1 MAFFSGISIQK
12 RDSASEA
19 DGGELFKGA
28 AFIAAGVLAA
38 SFMTME
44 ISSVLKLGLL
54 AVGVVLCAVGV
65 KWIVKYWK
73 DNKAFEEFVPEW
85 DKGRGMYDR
94 FAKELNLWY
103 EKGITPQDCDG
114 DTAYFLKLQ
123 KERLD
128 KKGLKLHESVV
139 PSKGTSYG
147 TGKVSRKSLWYT
159 TDMMYENVSRKL
171 SFENE
176 NGPVYERDTEMAM
189 YEIVAHSPNEAQT
202 QFIRV
207 TCPNCG
213 AVNSV
218 SKLGEGCPY
227 CGTVF
232 QIKDLFPRV
241 INLFFIRSNS
251 SAKNGHIFRQSMTF
265 SMSGVFL
272 VMLIANIVRG
282 GQPLPLI
289 LLSSYFAAV
298 LVGGFLG
305 FIVADIRLVATLFD
319 HDGMKHL
326 PILKWGSS
334 KRKIKN
340 TMLRYDKNFSF
351 DKFEGQLVSLVR
363 MAVLAEK
370 PEELACYRADARE
383 PLFSDILE
391 MTYTNGICL
400 NGICMEGNIMH
411 MSVRTWWVN
420 HYEEHGKV
428 KKSGDCIDVTFRRNV
443 EKQEAPGFSIT
454 SVSCPGCGGSFD
466 AVRQKKCPYCGS
478 EYHMEEES
486 WVIEQ
491 MHLIR

>member
-1 MAFFSGISIQK
+1 
-12 RDSASEA
+12 
-19 DGGELFKGA
+19 
-28 AFIAAGVLAA
+28 
-38 SFMTME
+38 
-44 ISSVLKLGLL
+44 
-54 AVGVVLCAVGV
+54 
-65 KWIVKYWK
+65 
-73 DNKAFEEFVPEW
+73 
-85 DKGRGMYDR
+85 MYDR

-176 NGPVYERDTEMAM
+176 NGSVYERDTEMAM

-251 SAKNGHIFRQSMTF
+251 SAKNGQIFRQSMTF

-289 LLSSYFAAV
+289 LLASYFAAV

-319 HDGMKHL
+319 HDGMKL
-326 PILKWGSS
+326 
-334 KRKIKN
+334 
-340 TMLRYDKNFSF
+340 
-351 DKFEGQLVSLVR
+351 SLIHIS
-363 MAVLAEK
+363 
-370 PEELACYRADARE
+370 E
-383 PLFSDILE
+383 P
-391 MTYTNGICL
+391 T
-400 NGICMEGNIMH
+400 
-411 MSVRTWWVN
+411 R
-420 HYEEHGKV
+420 
-428 KKSGDCIDVTFRRNV
+428 
-443 EKQEAPGFSIT
+443 
-454 SVSCPGCGGSFD
+454 
-466 AVRQKKCPYCGS
+466 PY
-478 EYHMEEES
+478 
-486 WVIEQ
+486 
-491 MHLIR
+491 